1 MKKLAAL
8 TLSLALCVGL
18 TVPALAYTSMTLP
31 ASYDGG
37 DYGFYMDN
45 GYTFGAAEVQAQENQ
60 WGDTEYILTVQPGS
74 EMRFGHE
81 EMAGLPGVMPL
92 EADPD
97 AEYPAVVVD
106 GAAYSYYD
114 IEGPVSELYL
124 ERFCFPETNT
134 TGKVDD
140 LFVEGV
146 ELVALEYASAY
157 VRLGEDKGA
166 PSVPMA
172 YASTQNVL
180 VNGKSVEFQ
189 CYALKDLNGND
200 TNYVKLRD
208 VAYALNG
215 SSAQFNVGWDGA
227 VNIETGKAYAANG
240 TEMSTPFSGDRA
252 FELATGQTLVDGWDA
267 YLNPIVLKDD
277 AGNGYTYYKLRD
289 LGLTLGFQVDWSAE
303 KGIYIETN

>member
-18 TVPALAYTSMTLP
+18 SVPALAYTSMTLP

-37 DYGFYMDN
+37 DYGYYIEN
-45 GYTFGAAEVQAQENQ
+45 GYTFAAAEAQTWENE
-60 WGDTEYILTVQPGS
+60 WGDTACLLTVQPGS
-74 EMRFGHE
+74 EVRI
-81 EMAGLPGVMPL
+81 AGLEEGFTLGAMPMV
-92 EADPD
+92 ENPD

-106 GAAYSYYD
+106 GVTYEVDYIS
-114 IEGPVSELYL
+114 PTSEIYL
-124 ERFCFPETNT
+124 EKFSFYETGAT
-134 TGKVDD
+134 MKVDD

-146 ELVALEYASAY
+146 ELVSLYDSNTY

-189 CYALKDLNGND
+189 CYALKDMKGND

-267 YLNPIVLKDD
+267 YLSPIVLKDD

-303 KGIYIETN
+303 KGIYIETW